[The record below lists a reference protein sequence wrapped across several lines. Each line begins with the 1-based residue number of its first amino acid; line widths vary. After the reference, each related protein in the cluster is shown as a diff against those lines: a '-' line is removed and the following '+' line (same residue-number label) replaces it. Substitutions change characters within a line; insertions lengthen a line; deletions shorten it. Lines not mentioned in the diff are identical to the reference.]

1 MRKITKIPENSIAN
15 SGYAAESLDFT
26 FSMVQFHIA
35 LEVNN
40 NWIAVGSTQH
50 TQTTMQIS
58 VSIVEDDV
66 KVRGSL
72 ARLIDSTDHFSC
84 VSQHPDAENALREI
98 PVIKP
103 EIVLMDINLP
113 GMDGVECVR
122 RLKQMLPQTQIVM
135 LTVYE
140 NTNIIF
146 AALTAGASGYLLK
159 RSSPEQIVEAIR
171 DVHNGGSPMSS
182 HIARKVV
189 ASFQKVTNPVHE
201 YEKLSAR
208 EQQVLDFLAKG
219 FLYREIADEL
229 KISYATV
236 HTHIR
241 HIYEKLQ

>member
-1 MRKITKIPENSIAN
+1 MPIP
-15 SGYAAESLDFT
+15 
-26 FSMVQFHIA
+26 
-35 LEVNN
+35 
-40 NWIAVGSTQH
+40 
-50 TQTTMQIS
+50 

-72 ARLIDSTDHFSC
+72 ARLIDFTEGFYC
-84 VSQHPDAENALREI
+84 GSQHPDAENALKEI
-98 PVIKP
+98 PVINP

-122 RLKQMLPQTQIVM
+122 RLKQSLPAIQIVM

-146 AALTAGASGYLLK
+146 EALTAGASGYLLK
-159 RSSPEQIVEAIR
+159 QSSPEQIIEAIR

-189 ASFQKVTNPVHE
+189 ASFQKVTNPIQE

-208 EQQVLDFLAKG
+208 EQQVLEFLAKG
-219 FLYREIADEL
+219 FLYREIAENL
-229 KISYATV
+229 KITYPTV

-241 HIYEKLQ
+241 HIYEKLHVRSRTEAVTIHLSQRRF

>member
-1 MRKITKIPENSIAN
+1 
-15 SGYAAESLDFT
+15 
-26 FSMVQFHIA
+26 
-35 LEVNN
+35 
-40 NWIAVGSTQH
+40 
-50 TQTTMQIS
+50 MQIS

-72 ARLIDSTDHFSC
+72 ARLIDSTGDFSC
-84 VSQHPDAENALREI
+84 VSQHPDAENALKEL

-122 RLKQMLPQTQIVM
+122 RVKQVLPETQVVM

-146 AALTAGASGYLLK
+146 GALTAGASGYLLK
-159 RSSPEQIVEAIR
+159 RSSPDQIIEAIR

-189 ASFQKVTNPVHE
+189 ASFQQVREPAHE
-201 YEKLSAR
+201 YEKLSVR
-208 EQQVLDFLAKG
+208 EQEVLDFLARG
-219 FLYREIADEL
+219 YLYREIADEL

-241 HIYEKLQ
+241 HIYEKLQVRSRTEAVTVHLSHRWEPPA